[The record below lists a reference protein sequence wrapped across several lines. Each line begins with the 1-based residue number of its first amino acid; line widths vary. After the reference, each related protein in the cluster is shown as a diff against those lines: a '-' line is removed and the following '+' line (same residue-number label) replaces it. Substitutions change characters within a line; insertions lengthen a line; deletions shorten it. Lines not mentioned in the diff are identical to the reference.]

1 MAISKALSD
10 ITGAVG
16 SAWDAVNTSV
26 ENAKLAATYAV
37 MDAIVRSSAWKT
49 AYEAVMLSSSA
60 AQVLRNQSLRQRQG
74 TPTITGLGLEAA
86 SASALSGVIGLL
98 DISLVTEAA
107 SAYALSK
114 ASPFLQDIWE
124 KTLMLPNIEG
134 VPISSSVVNTDRSVD
149 VGEHPMI
156 VQSSTKKQYWTDNA
170 VPKLKEWTIEGYITT
185 SLTLDNLYLV
195 KPSLKMQINFLD
207 MCAES
212 RRPVLFKD
220 NRGEFTFVNI
230 MNLRTIE
237 EASYNN
243 AIKVSI
249 SLKEYKPFTV
259 TNTVAQVGEATINP
273 TSLITQG

>member
-10 ITGAVG
+10 ITGAVE
-16 SAWDAVNTSV
+16 SAWDTVNTSV

-74 TPTITGLGLEAA
+74 TSTITGLGLEA
-86 SASALSGVIGLL
+86 ASALSGVIGLL

-149 VGEHPMI
+149 VGEHSMI

-220 NRGEFTFVNI
+220 NRGEFIFVNI

-259 TNTVAQVGEATINP
+259 TNTVAQVGEATTNP
-273 TSLITQG
+273 ASLITQG

>member
-60 AQVLRNQSLRQRQG
+60 AQVLRNQSLRQRQD
-74 TPTITGLGLEAA
+74 TSTITGLGLEA
-86 SASALSGVIGLL
+86 ASALSGVIGLL

-220 NRGEFTFVNI
+220 NRGEFIFVNI

-259 TNTVAQVGEATINP
+259 TNAVAQVGEATTNP

>member
-10 ITGAVG
+10 ITGAVE
-16 SAWDAVNTSV
+16 SAWDTVNTSV

-74 TPTITGLGLEAA
+74 TSTITGLGLEA
-86 SASALSGVIGLL
+86 ASALSGVIGLL

-149 VGEHPMI
+149 VGEHSMI

-220 NRGEFTFVNI
+220 NRGEFIFVNI

-259 TNTVAQVGEATINP
+259 TNAVAQVGEATTNP
-273 TSLITQG
+273 ASLITQG

>member
-74 TPTITGLGLEAA
+74 TPTITGLGLEA
-86 SASALSGVIGLL
+86 ASALSGVIGLL

>member
-10 ITGAVG
+10 IKGAVE
-16 SAWDAVNTSV
+16 SAWDTVNTSV

-74 TPTITGLGLEAA
+74 TSTITGLGLEA
-86 SASALSGVIGLL
+86 ASALSGVIGLL

-134 VPISSSVVNTDRSVD
+134 VPISSSVVNTERSVD

-220 NRGEFTFVNI
+220 NRGEFIFVNI
-230 MNLRTIE
+230 MNLRTTE

-243 AIKVSI
+243 AVKVSI
-249 SLKEYKPFTV
+249 SLKEYKPFMV
-259 TNTVAQVGEATINP
+259 TNAVAQVGEATTNL

>member
-10 ITGAVG
+10 ITGAVE
-16 SAWDAVNTSV
+16 SAWDTVNTSV

-74 TPTITGLGLEAA
+74 TSTITGLGLEA
-86 SASALSGVIGLL
+86 ASALSGVIGLL

-220 NRGEFTFVNI
+220 NRGEFIFVNI

-259 TNTVAQVGEATINP
+259 TNTVAQVGEATTNP
-273 TSLITQG
+273 ASLITQG

>member
-10 ITGAVG
+10 ITGAVR

-74 TPTITGLGLEAA
+74 TSTITGLGLEA
-86 SASALSGVIGLL
+86 ASALSGVIGLL

-134 VPISSSVVNTDRSVD
+134 VPISSSVINTDRRVD

-185 SLTLDNLYLV
+185 SLSLDNLYLV

-220 NRGEFTFVNI
+220 NRGEFIFVNI
-230 MNLRTIE
+230 MNLSTTE

-249 SLKEYKPFTV
+249 SLREYKPFMV
-259 TNTVAQVGEATINP
+259 TNAVAQVGEATTNP